1 MEPFLSS
8 LIDSY
13 RSYFDIEVRNE
24 GTLRC
29 IATYNS
35 RTEGYV
41 LTKRANLWS
50 MRDDEYVMFHT
61 VDVLTDDVLD
71 TIISNDLAYSDSVIV
86 PDRDHRS
93 STVTSI
99 LICGYAEPK
108 CVRTVERYRYHRNYR
123 FMLRGWMD
131 HRIVLLSLDDGHGTS
146 NRLGR
151 EPLENALD
159 ILRKVHG

>member
-86 PDRDHRS
+86 PNRDHRS

-131 HRIVLLSLDDGHGTS
+131 HRIVLLSLDDGCGTS

-151 EPLENALD
+151 EPLGNALD
-159 ILRKVHG
+159 VLRKVQG